1 MRVLPVISLISP
13 FAAPAAPQEVVRHRL
28 PGSDLPVAM
37 AVEVPAG
44 VSMIHLSSVTP
55 PLRADGQRGDTR
67 GQTRDVIRRIDST
80 LRRMDLT
87 LAEIVRLRVF
97 LCPDPDKGGQVDFAG
112 FNAGY
117 AEFFGTRQQP
127 NLPVRSVVQV
137 AGLADPSWL
146 IEIEAS
152 AARQKR

>member
-13 FAAPAAPQEVVRHRL
+13 FAASPPTQEVVRHRL

-55 PLRADGQRGDTR
+55 PMRPDGTTGDTR
-67 GQTRDVIRRIDST
+67 SQTAGVIRRIEAT
-80 LRRMDLT
+80 LRRLDLT
-87 LAEIVRLRVF
+87 LADVVRLRVF
-97 LCPDPDKGGQVDFAG
+97 LCPDPAKGGEVDFAG
-112 FNAGY
+112 FNAAY

>member
-13 FAAPAAPQEVVRHRL
+13 FAAPAAQQEVVRHRL

-44 VSMIHLSSVTP
+44 ASMIHLSSVTP
-55 PLRADGQRGDTR
+55 PMRADGLAGDTR

-80 LRRMDLT
+80 LRRLDLT
-87 LAEIVRLRVF
+87 LADVVRLRVF
-97 LCPDPDKGGQVDFAG
+97 LCPDPDRDGQVDFAG
-112 FNAGY
+112 FNAAY
-117 AEFFGTRQQP
+117 SEFFGTRQQP
-127 NLPVRSVVQV
+127 NLPVRSVVRV

-146 IEIEAS
+146 IEVEAS

>member
-13 FAAPAAPQEVVRHRL
+13 FASPAPQQEVVRHCA

-44 VSMIHLSSVTP
+44 AGMVHLAAVTP
-55 PLRADGQRGDTR
+55 PLQRGGEAGDTR
-67 GQTRDVIRRIDST
+67 DQTREVFRRIEAT
-80 LRRMDLT
+80 LRRLDLS
-87 LAEIVRLRVF
+87 LGDVVRLRVF
-97 LCPDPDKGGQVDFAG
+97 LCPDPAKGNAVDFAG

-117 AEFFGTRQQP
+117 REFFGTRQQP
-127 NLPVRSVVQV
+127 NLPVRTVMHV
-137 AGLADPSWL
+137 AGLAEAGWL
-146 IEIEAS
+146 VEIEAS

>member
-13 FAAPAAPQEVVRHRL
+13 FASPAAQQDVVRHRL

-44 VSMIHLSSVTP
+44 ASMVHLAPVTP
-55 PLRADGQRGDTR
+55 PLQPDGEAGDTR
-67 GQTRDVIRRIDST
+67 AQTREVFRRIEST
-80 LRRMDLT
+80 LRRLDLS
-87 LAEIVRLRVF
+87 LGDVVRLRVF
-97 LCPDPDKGGQVDFAG
+97 LCPDPAKGGEVDFAG

-117 AEFFGTRQQP
+117 REFFGTRQQP

-137 AGLADPSWL
+137 AGLADPDWL
-146 IEIEAS
+146 VEIEAS

>member
-13 FAAPAAPQEVVRHRL
+13 HAAPAPQQAVVRHRL
-28 PGSDLPVAM
+28 PGSELPVAM

-44 VSMIHLSSVTP
+44 ASMVHLSSVTP
-55 PLRADGQRGDTR
+55 PMRPDGQAGDTLA
-67 GQTRDVIRRIDST
+67 QTREVIRRIEAT
-80 LRRMDLT
+80 LRRLDLT
-87 LAEIVRLRVF
+87 LGDVVRLRVF
-97 LCPDPDKGGQVDFAG
+97 LCPDPAKGGEVDFAG

-117 AEFFGTRQQP
+117 CEFFGTRQQP

-146 IEIEAS
+146 IEVEAS
-152 AARQKR
+152 AARQQR